1 MLERA
6 QGSAARES
14 MVAADEKRVHS
25 PAELANRNTSYS
37 SSSSI
42 VPVASFQKKPHVVE
56 SRQYILAGLRVEG
69 PEPHAFVH
77 SDVEAR
83 RLIEFRSNTLH
94 ESEPLIVRLRGHIGV

>member
-1 MLERA
+1 
-6 QGSAARES
+6 
-14 MVAADEKRVHS
+14 MVAAEEKRVHS
-25 PAELANRNTSYS
+25 PAELANRHTSYS

-94 ESEPLIVRLRGHIGV
+94 ESEPLIVRLCGHIGV

>member
-25 PAELANRNTSYS
+25 PAELANRDTSYS

-42 VPVASFQKKPHVVE
+42 VPVASFQKKTHVVE

-69 PEPHAFVH
+69 PEPHAFVTVM
-77 SDVEAR
+77 SRPGASSNSAR
-83 RLIEFRSNTLH
+83 IRCTSPNLSSFASVGT
-94 ESEPLIVRLRGHIGV
+94 